1 MGKREIMKTKTPK
14 NAGFHGDDMIGKQV
28 GAERVY
34 DFTEKEDESMT
45 GRSRIRTDLALEAT
59 ERFQEE
65 NVEVHGV
72 EIQEKYDAEKDVR
85 TTVVR
90 ITTENGARTMGKPQG
105 TYITIEAPDL
115 SVPDED
121 YHREISEEVA
131 HHLRE
136 LIDLGT
142 AAVSSGGWTREPGDH
157 CGFSWTT
164 CGFRSSYDKACDPG
178 VWTEVKCTYENASD
192 QRNRTRS
199 DGSDRNGN
207 AGDRSGGR
215 FRNKAGCGDRH

>member
-1 MGKREIMKTKTPK
+1 M
-14 NAGFHGDDMIGKQV
+14 

-136 LIDLGT
+136 LIDLGRQQSVLVVGLGNQEIT
-142 AAVSSGGWTREPGDH
+142 ADSLGPRAVSGLHMTRHVIREYGLK
-157 CGFSWTT
+157 S
-164 CGFRSSYDKACDPG
+164 
-178 VWTEVKCTYENASD
+178 KCTYENASD

-207 AGDRSGGR
+207 AGNRSGCR

>member
-1 MGKREIMKTKTPK
+1 MTKKYQMMWMQEKRIHIYGKKGNNENENTEKC
-14 NAGFHGDDMIGKQV
+14 GFHGDDMIGKQV

-34 DFTEKEDESMT
+34 DFTEKEDESMA

-105 TYITIEAPDL
+105 TYITIEAPD
-115 SVPDED
+115 
-121 YHREISEEVA
+121 RF
-131 HHLRE
+131 
-136 LIDLGT
+136 GT